1 MIEEHPSVVIENELF
16 NNMKLNNGQEIE
28 DFFCQLTEK
37 GQLLTKPDH
46 EVMAKIVHGLP
57 EKLAF
62 YLRASK
68 SKDSS
73 EALTITEKPEKLI
86 NTENHS

>member
-1 MIEEHPSVVIENELF
+1 
-16 NNMKLNNGQEIE
+16 MKLNNGKEIK
-28 DFFCQLTEK
+28 DFFCQLTEI

-46 EVMAKIVHGLP
+46 EIMTTFINGLL

-62 YLRASK
+62 YVRASK

-73 EALTITEKPEKLI
+73 ETLTIAKTGEADKYREL
-86 NTENHS
+86 N